1 MNKILLLP
9 ESVVSKISAG
19 EVIER
24 PAYAVKELIEN
35 SIDAGATVIEVCVEE
50 AGLRRI
56 IVQDN
61 GEGMSQEDLEL
72 SFLPHTTSKLKDET
86 ELVGIKTLGFRG
98 EALSSIAAISTLTI
112 RSRTKNQPSGYEI
125 IVRNGN
131 VENSSP
137 IGTPVGTIVTVDN
150 LFLNVP
156 ARKKFLKSEKTEF
169 RLITD
174 IITNFALSY
183 PSIHFVLIHNKK
195 TILDLPQ
202 RANNTERI
210 RSLLGSNIYD
220 QLIPFHFEEGFIKL
234 SGFLGRPQMAS
245 KQNRQQFIFVNNRL
259 VSDRVISLSVKE
271 SFGTL
276 LPAATTP
283 VFLLHLQLPP
293 EIVDVNIHPRKEQI
307 AFMNSQQIF
316 DAIKNS
322 VIETLNNHNLTFKLA
337 KFKQENSSRLG
348 ETTSFS
354 GALLKSTVLP
364 WDRNETIT
372 VKSTSKL
379 LQLHQTYIFSQTG
392 EGLVLIDQH
401 AAHERILY
409 EQFVMAFTE
418 EKKKAKNYE
427 LTPPITLNLSLNE
440 SQILEEHLDYF
451 QELGFA
457 IDHFQGTS
465 FIIRIAPLVFK
476 GRNIGKIIKDL
487 LSDLEN
493 EGIKTI
499 DLRSQRMLAFLSCR
513 AAVKAGDV
521 LSDKQMKDIVQT
533 LEQTKNNSTCPHG
546 RPTHILITIEELNK
560 MFKR

>member
-1 MNKILLLP
+1 MSKIIQLP
-9 ESVVSKISAG
+9 ESVISKISAG

-35 SIDAGATVIEVCVEE
+35 SIDAGATVIEISVEE

-61 GEGMSQEDLEL
+61 GEGMSREDLEM

-112 RSRTKNQPSGYEI
+112 RSRVKNQPGGTEI
-125 IVRNGN
+125 VVRGGE
-131 VENSSP
+131 VEHIAP

-150 LFLNVP
+150 LFLSVP

-174 IITNFALSY
+174 IVTNFALSY
-183 PSIHFVLIHNKK
+183 PHIHFVLTHNKK
-195 TILDLPQ
+195 VVLDLP
-202 RANNTERI
+202 ASKNNLERI
-210 RSLLGSNIYD
+210 RHLLGPMIYD
-220 QLIPFHFEEGFIKL
+220 QLIPVSYEEGFISL
-234 SGFLGRPQMAS
+234 SGFIGRPQIAN

-259 VSDRVISLSVKE
+259 VTDRMISLSVKE

-276 LPAATTP
+276 LPAANTP
-283 VFLLHLQLPP
+283 VFLLHVKLPP

-307 AFMNSQQIF
+307 SFLNSQHIF

-322 VIETLNNHNLTFKLA
+322 VVETLNNHNLTFKLA

-354 GALLKSTVLP
+354 GELLKSTVLP
-364 WDRNETIT
+364 WDRGETIP
-372 VKSTSKL
+372 VKPTSKL
-379 LQLHQTYIFSQTG
+379 LQLHQTYIFSSTR
-392 EGLVLIDQH
+392 EGIVLIDQH

-409 EQFVMAFTE
+409 EQFVQAFD
-418 EKKKAKNYE
+418 KKKKEKQIYDLSNSVK
-427 LTPPITLNLSLNE
+427 LNLSLNE

-451 QELGFA
+451 KDIGFA
-457 IDHFQGTS
+457 IDHFQGTN
-465 FIIRIAPLVFK
+465 FVIRTAPIVFK
-476 GRNIGKIIKDL
+476 GRNIGKILKDL
-487 LSDLEN
+487 LTDLEN
-493 EGIKTI
+493 EEVKTI

-521 LSDKQMKDIVQT
+521 LTERQMKDITKT
-533 LEQTKNNSTCPHG
+533 LEQTMNNSTCPHG
-546 RPTHILITIEELNK
+546 RPTRIQITIEELNK